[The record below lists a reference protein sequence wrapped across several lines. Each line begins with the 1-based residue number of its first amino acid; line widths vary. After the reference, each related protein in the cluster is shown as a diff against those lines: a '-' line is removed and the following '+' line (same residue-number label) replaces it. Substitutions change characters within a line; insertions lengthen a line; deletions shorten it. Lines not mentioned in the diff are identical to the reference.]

1 MLPRQMSQQA
11 METRL
16 RQGAPA
22 LRLPDSARIDRVCAQ
37 LASRQPPP
45 SPLKAPR
52 TFFRP
57 LLRVAA
63 CLLLMLGIAVLMRPK
78 PRPSAAPQPPPAF
91 VTFRDLTNLVV
102 PQEIKNTLACEAED
116 LATDIASLTAV
127 LNERSLAILF

>member
-1 MLPRQMSQQA
+1 MQTRQMSRRA
-11 METRL
+11 IEERL

-22 LRLPDSARIDRVCAQ
+22 PRPPDRARVDRVCAQ
-37 LASRQPPP
+37 LAPGLPP

-78 PRPSAAPQPPPAF
+78 PRPAAAPQPAPSF
-91 VTFRDLTNLVV
+91 ETFRDLTSLMV
-102 PQEIKNTLACEAED
+102 PQDIKNTLACEAED
-116 LATDIASLTAV
+116 LASDIASLTAA
-127 LNERSLAILF
+127 LNERTLAILF